1 MDGAGAAAMASRV
14 PDERSREG
22 DPAQRAARERG
33 ATMGREEERSSWAA
47 AAMARWGKKLGVE
60 HG

>member
-1 MDGAGAAAMASRV
+1 MASRV